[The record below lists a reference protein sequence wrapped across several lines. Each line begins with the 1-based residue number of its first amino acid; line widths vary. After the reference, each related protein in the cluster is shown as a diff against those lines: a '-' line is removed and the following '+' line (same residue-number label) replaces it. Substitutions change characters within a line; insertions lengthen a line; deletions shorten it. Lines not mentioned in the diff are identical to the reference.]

1 MPSPMSGRD
10 HRRRPFW
17 HLRRGPELVSSEID
31 EELSAHIDL
40 RTEELQARGLPADV
54 ARREAIR
61 QFGDLQST
69 RDYCR
74 QQDMAKDQGMH
85 RRLLLDELLQDLR
98 IGLRGLLRA
107 RLLTLTIVA
116 TVGLGIGATT
126 VIFGAVNATLLR
138 PLPYAD
144 PDRLVRIY
152 TDTPPNRF
160 PFSVADYQALE
171 RHQTKFERIAGYQS
185 RALAFS
191 DGEVAE
197 RLTGRI
203 VSWTY
208 FGLLGITPALG
219 RDFAESDGR
228 PGSPRTV
235 IVSQSFWQQRLGGR
249 ADAIG
254 KPVTL
259 DGVDYTLT
267 GVLPPTN
274 GPLERAQH
282 FFIAA
287 QWPTPTRKGPFFIT
301 VLGRLRHGSTDSAAR
316 AAAASELHAINR
328 SLFETWKSSYQDS
341 RATWSMVDLR
351 TFAAGDLQPVG
362 ALALAAVGFV
372 WLIACTNA
380 SNLLIARVSS
390 RRRELGVRTA
400 LGASRGRIVRYLLA
414 ESALLAIGAAAV
426 GLALAWSGIGLL
438 RELATDYVPRS
449 QEIALDGATAWML
462 LALTLTSGLLFG
474 LVPALHG
481 TGGPVDEALRAWGR
495 SSTGTVAVRRLRRI
509 LVGSQFA
516 ITTPL
521 LVVAGLLLVS
531 LHQLTRVDLG
541 FDTRNLITGSII
553 VPDSTYREP
562 GQVVA
567 YWDQL
572 QTRVEALPGVAA
584 VAYSDGVPP
593 NIVDDFN
600 NFDLEDFPTSPGQS
614 QPVTPWVGVAP
625 GYFSLM
631 GLTVRQ
637 GRAFDNEDGNK
648 RTLESVIVDE
658 AWAARFFPHTSAVG
672 KRFKEGG
679 CTTCPWTTVVGVVP
693 TVKYAG
699 LDRPDEGT
707 VYRPIA
713 GPGITPID
721 EGVARFRYLIVRT
734 AIDSATVLPLLRRT
748 VHDLDPTL
756 PFANVATVDD
766 LVGRALDQPRSLSI
780 LVAGFALVA
789 LLLSVVGIYGVMA
802 YYVQQHERDIG
813 IRVALGGR
821 PRSVVGLIVGQGM
834 TVVAAGVAIGLVAA
848 LLLTRL
854 LSSLLFGIGAA
865 DAMTFASVTGILLAV
880 ALAACSVPARRAA
893 AVEPAAVLRN
903 D

>member
-1 MPSPMSGRD
+1 
-10 HRRRPFW
+10 
-17 HLRRGPELVSSEID
+17 
-31 EELSAHIDL
+31 
-40 RTEELQARGLPADV
+40 
-54 ARREAIR
+54 
-61 QFGDLQST
+61 
-69 RDYCR
+69 
-74 QQDMAKDQGMH
+74 MAKEQGMH
-85 RRLLLDELLQDLR
+85 RRLLLDELIQDLR

-107 RLLTLTIVA
+107 RLLTLTIIA

-126 VIFGAVNATLLR
+126 VIFSAVNATLLR

-144 PDRLVRIY
+144 PERLVRIY
-152 TDTPPNRF
+152 TDTPPNKF
-160 PFSVADYQALE
+160 PFSVVDYQALDA
-171 RHQTKFERIAGYQS
+171 HQTRFERIAGYQS

-191 DGEVAE
+191 DGKVAE

-208 FGLLGITPALG
+208 FGLLGITPAFG
-219 RDFAESDGR
+219 RDFTASDGR

-235 IVSQSFWQQRLGGR
+235 IVSPSFWQQRLGGR
-249 ADAIG
+249 VDAIG

-274 GPLERAQH
+274 GPLERGQH

-301 VLGRLRHGSTDSAAR
+301 ALGRLRHGSTDSADR

-328 SLFETWKSSYQDS
+328 GLFEIWKSSYQDS

-414 ESALLAIGAAAV
+414 ESALLSIGAAAV
-426 GLALAWSGIGLL
+426 GLALAWSGIGVL

-449 QEIALDGATAWML
+449 QEIALDGATGWML
-462 LALTLTSGLLFG
+462 IALTLTSGLLFG

-562 GQVVA
+562 GRVVA

-572 QTRVEALPGVAA
+572 QARVEALPGVAA
-584 VAYSDGVPP
+584 VAYSDGMPP

-600 NFDLEDFPTSPGQS
+600 NFDLEDFPAAPGQS
-614 QPVTPWVGVAP
+614 QPVTPWVGVSP
-625 GYFSLM
+625 EYFRLM
-631 GLTVRQ
+631 GLTIRQ

-648 RTLESVIVDE
+648 RALESVIVDE
-658 AWAARFFPHTSAVG
+658 AWASRFFPSTSAVG

-679 CTTCPWTTVVGVVP
+679 CTACPWTTVVGVVGA
-693 TVKYAG
+693 VKYAG

-707 VYRPIA
+707 VYWPIP
-713 GPGITPID
+713 GRGITPID
-721 EGVARFRYLIVRT
+721 EGVARFRYLVVRT
-734 AIDSATVLPLLRRT
+734 TTDPATVLPLLRRT

-756 PFANVATVDD
+756 PFANVSTVDD

-802 YYVQQHERDIG
+802 YYVQQHEKDIG

>member
-1 MPSPMSGRD
+1 MSGRD

-31 EELSAHIDL
+31 EELSVHIDL
-40 RTEELQARGLPADV
+40 RAEELQARGLPADV

-74 QQDMAKDQGMH
+74 QQDMAKEQGMH
-85 RRLLLDELLQDLR
+85 RRVLLDELIQDLR

-144 PDRLVRIY
+144 PARLVRIY
-152 TDTPPNRF
+152 TDTPPNKF
-160 PFSVADYQALE
+160 PFSVADYQALAA
-171 RHQTKFERIAGYQS
+171 HQTQFERIAGYQS

-191 DGEVAE
+191 DGKVAE

-203 VSWTY
+203 VSWSY

-219 RDFAESDGR
+219 RDFTESDGR

-235 IVSQSFWQQRLGGR
+235 IVSQSFWQERLGGR

-267 GVLPPTN
+267 GVLSPTN
-274 GPLERAQH
+274 GPLERGQH

-301 VLGRLRHGSTDSAAR
+301 VLGRLRHGSTDVADR

-328 SLFETWKSSYQDS
+328 GLFEIWKSSYQDS

-400 LGASRGRIVRYLLA
+400 LGASRARIVRYLLA

-426 GLALAWSGIGLL
+426 GLALAWSGIGVL
-438 RELATDYVPRS
+438 RELATDYIPRS
-449 QEIALDGATAWML
+449 QEIALDGATGWML

-541 FDTRNLITGSII
+541 FDTRNLVAGSII

-572 QTRVEALPGVAA
+572 QARVEALPGVAA
-584 VAYSDGVPP
+584 VAYSDGMPP

-600 NFDLEDFPTSPGQS
+600 NFDLEDFPAAPGQS
-614 QPVTPWVGVAP
+614 QPVTPWVGVSP
-625 GYFSLM
+625 DYFRLM
-631 GLTVRQ
+631 GLTIRQ

-648 RTLESVIVDE
+648 RALESVIVDE
-658 AWAARFFPHTSAVG
+658 AWATRFFPNASAIG

-679 CTTCPWTTVVGVVP
+679 CTACPWTTVVGVVR

-707 VYRPIA
+707 VYWPIP
-713 GPGITPID
+713 GRGITPID
-721 EGVARFRYLIVRT
+721 EGVARFRYLVVRT
-734 AIDSATVLPLLRRT
+734 TTDPAAVLPVLRRT

-802 YYVQQHERDIG
+802 YYVQQHEKDIG

-821 PRSVVGLIVGQGM
+821 PRSVAGLIVGQGM
-834 TVVAAGVAIGLVAA
+834 TVVGAGVAIGLIAA

>member
-1 MPSPMSGRD
+1 MSWRN

-17 HLRRGPELVSSEID
+17 HLRRGAELVSSEVD
-31 EELSAHIDL
+31 EELSVHIDL
-40 RTEELQARGLPADV
+40 RAEELRARGLPADV

-74 QQDMAKDQGMH
+74 QQDMAKEQGMQ
-85 RRLLLDELLQDLR
+85 RRLLLDELIQDLR

-144 PDRLVRIY
+144 PERLVRIY
-152 TDTPPNRF
+152 TDTPPNKF
-160 PFSVADYQALE
+160 PFSVADYQAFE
-171 RHQTKFERIAGYQS
+171 KQQTRFERIAGYQS
-185 RALAFS
+185 RALAFT
-191 DGEVAE
+191 DGKVAE

-208 FGLLGITPALG
+208 FGLLGITPAFG
-219 RDFAESDGR
+219 RDFTESDSR

-274 GPLERAQH
+274 GPLERGQH

-301 VLGRLRHGSTDSAAR
+301 VLGRLRHGSTDSADR

-328 SLFETWKSSYQDS
+328 GLFEIWKSSYQDS

-426 GLALAWSGIGLL
+426 GLALAWSGIGVL
-438 RELATDYVPRS
+438 RELAIDYVPRS
-449 QEIALDGATAWML
+449 QEIALDGATGWML
-462 LALTLTSGLLFG
+462 VALTLTSGLLFG

-516 ITTPL
+516 IATPL

-562 GQVVA
+562 GRVVA

-600 NFDLEDFPTSPGQS
+600 NFDLEDFPAAPGQS
-614 QPVTPWVGVAP
+614 QPVTPWVGVSP
-625 GYFSLM
+625 EYFRLM
-631 GLTVRQ
+631 GLTIRQ
-637 GRAFDNEDGNK
+637 GRAFDNEDGNT
-648 RTLESVIVDE
+648 RSLESVVVDE
-658 AWAARFFPHTSAVG
+658 AWATRFFPNASAVG

-679 CTTCPWTTVVGVVP
+679 CTACPWTTVVGVVG

-707 VYRPIA
+707 VYWPIP
-713 GPGITPID
+713 GRGITPID

-734 AIDSATVLPLLRRT
+734 TTDPAAVLPVLRRT

-756 PFANVATVDD
+756 PFADVATVDD
-766 LVGRALDQPRSLSI
+766 LVGRALDQPRSLSM

-802 YYVQQHERDIG
+802 YYVQQHEKDIG